1 MSHLLERFH
10 VLDGSDTLIYLL
22 LEKLELIVFAAKR
35 EVLVFAK
42 FRILREQA
50 IANFWRRLKNY
61 FLFRLLFRASLMVFN
76 RPHVGVVELA
86 KKAFGAALLRQSIV
100 EYNAAVG
107 RLLSGSL

>member
-50 IANFWRRLKNY
+50 IANF
-61 FLFRLLFRASLMVFN
+61 
-76 RPHVGVVELA
+76 
-86 KKAFGAALLRQSIV
+86 
-100 EYNAAVG
+100 
-107 RLLSGSL
+107 